1 MEIFKMEIKV
11 LGPGCPN
18 CQRLE
23 KNARAAVAGLGV
35 EATITKV
42 SDMKEIMAYDVF
54 ATPGLVIDEKVVV
67 SGRVPNQAEITTLI
81 TTALAERES

>member
-1 MEIFKMEIKV
+1 MKIKI

-23 KNARAAVAGLGV
+23 KNARAAVADLGV

-42 SDMKEIMAYDVF
+42 SDMKEIMSYDVF
-54 ATPGLVIDEKVVV
+54 TTPGLVIDEKVIV
-67 SGRVPNQAEITTLI
+67 SGRIPNQAQITSMI
-81 TTALAERES
+81 TTALAEKGA

>member
-1 MEIFKMEIKV
+1 LEIKI

-23 KNARAAVAGLGV
+23 KNARAAAADLGA

-42 SDMKEIMAYDVF
+42 SDMKEIMSYEVF
-54 ATPGLVIDEKVVV
+54 ATPGLVIDDKVVV
-67 SGRVPNQAEITTLI
+67 SGRVPNKAEITTMI
-81 TTALAERES
+81 TTALAEADASASI